1 MTNTI
6 REKIAAG
13 GFLTG
18 THVFCGAPMLTEEI
32 SMSGFD
38 AVWIDME
45 HTAIGKAEVLQNLI
59 AVRAGGAYSFVR
71 IPWNDAVQAKPII
84 DMGTDAIIF
93 PYVRS
98 AEEAE
103 YAAASCAYPPDGIRG
118 YGPLRA
124 GDYGGISQTEYVD
137 RHFRDM
143 LRIIQIEHIDAVNDL
158 ERIAAVK
165 GIDGFIVGPNDL
177 SGSVGHIGRPNHPD
191 MMPVYDRIGKIL
203 SGTGKLFGV
212 SLGFDAEVIG
222 QWLSRGVNTVFTGTD
237 VEYIRAGVTST
248 FERLSALVGK

>member
-1 MTNTI
+1 MTNPI

-98 AEEAE
+98 ARRRNTPL
-103 YAAASCAYPPDGIRG
+103 PPVLIR
-118 YGPLRA
+118 P
-124 GDYGGISQTEYVD
+124 TE
-137 RHFRDM
+137 
-143 LRIIQIEHIDAVNDL
+143 
-158 ERIAAVK
+158 
-165 GIDGFIVGPNDL
+165 
-177 SGSVGHIGRPNHPD
+177 
-191 MMPVYDRIGKIL
+191 
-203 SGTGKLFGV
+203 
-212 SLGFDAEVIG
+212 
-222 QWLSRGVNTVFTGTD
+222 
-237 VEYIRAGVTST
+237 
-248 FERLSALVGK
+248 